1 MSKTENRGRTNPQTE
16 QNSLYRD
23 CHCQHINFSMNHEEK
38 PFSLHLQISE
48 RQLQQLI
55 RIQNGLKEDVGIHKS
70 LVDIA
75 ENALNLA
82 LCETLRTCCREGV

>member
-1 MSKTENRGRTNPQTE
+1 MSKTENRALQEPQTE
-16 QNSLYRD
+16 QNLLYKD
-23 CHCQHINFSMNHEEK
+23 CHCQHINFSIDPEKK

-48 RQLQQLI
+48 RQVQQLI
-55 RIQNGLKEDVGIHKS
+55 RIQDGLKKDVGVHKS

-75 ENALNLA
+75 GCALNLA

>member
-23 CHCQHINFSMNHEEK
+23 CHCQHINFSMKDEKK
-38 PFSLHLQISE
+38 PFILHLQISE

-55 RIQNGLKEDVGIHKS
+55 KIQNGLKEDVGVHKS

-75 ENALNLA
+75 GRALNLA